1 MKDADD
7 CRSLLLLFTNF
18 VCLFVFSSFENFFCV
33 FFSSRTPVAYS
44 RCQPKKKQAFGLL
57 GIVWSFFLKAWTSQK
72 SVIAHVALLAVVH
85 LAAVSVTRRQRGNG
99 CDFINQPATD
109 DDVSSWLRSA
119 LLLFLL
125 DCFFFVFVIFRSVFI
140 SSLRN
145 RIDSLLD
152 WTFSFSPHP
161 RDLIEYPL
169 IEFDIIRI
177 WHISAK
183 MGRLKCFLLLAGK
196 FFLNPSG
203 ISFHQIHFIV

>member
-1 MKDADD
+1 
-7 CRSLLLLFTNF
+7 
-18 VCLFVFSSFENFFCV
+18 
-33 FFSSRTPVAYS
+33 
-44 RCQPKKKQAFGLL
+44 
-57 GIVWSFFLKAWTSQK
+57 
-72 SVIAHVALLAVVH
+72 VALLAVVH
-85 LAAVSVTRRQRGNG
+85 LAAVSVTRRQRCNG

-109 DDVSSWLRSA
+109 DDVSSWLRSSA

-125 DCFFFVFVIFRSVFI
+125 DCFFGLRDLPFRFHFIHPQSHWLATRLNIFV
-140 SSLRN
+140 
-145 RIDSLLD
+145 
-152 WTFSFSPHP
+152 SPHP

-196 FFLNPSG
+196 FFFNPSG